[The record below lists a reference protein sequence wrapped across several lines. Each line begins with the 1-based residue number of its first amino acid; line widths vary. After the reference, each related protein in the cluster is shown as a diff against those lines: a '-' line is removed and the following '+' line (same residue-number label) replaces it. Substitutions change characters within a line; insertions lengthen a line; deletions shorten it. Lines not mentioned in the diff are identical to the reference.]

1 MLYITIYQKHLLLLN
16 NAHLYKKGFIM
27 RRLLIF
33 IFLLSAC
40 VVSTHNNLLYKNTDL
55 SVEERVADLISRMTI
70 EEKVAQL
77 TSTMP
82 MLGFGSDAE
91 TSFVDKDGKFNPEGA
106 AKFFKHGIGQI
117 SRPAMRRGPKE
128 MAEFTNTVQKWIIEN
143 TRLGIPVMF
152 HEEALHGLATTK
164 ATSFP
169 QAIALAS
176 TWNPDLVN
184 EVFTVAALETR
195 SRGAQQVLSPVLDIV
210 RDPRWGRTEE
220 TYGEDP
226 YLASRMGVAAVTGF
240 QGNSDIIDKAHVIAT
255 GKHFAVHGQ
264 PENGTNVGPANYS
277 ERIIREYFLKPF
289 EAAVKEANLQS
300 IMPSYNEI
308 DGLPSHANIELL
320 EGILR
325 HEWGFKGHTVSDYY
339 GIKELMEKHH
349 VASSKEDAAKQSIEA
364 GVDIELPFTEIYNSL
379 IDLVKNGVVS
389 EEAVDKC
396 AARVLR
402 SKFITGLFDDPYVDP
417 EYAEEVYNNP
427 EHKALALRAAR
438 EAIILLKN
446 EGNLLPLSK
455 DKYKKIAVIGP
466 NAKGVHIG
474 NYSGFSEG
482 SVDILQGIKN
492 RAATDQE
499 ILYAEGCKITET
511 DPTAFTFEE
520 PKLGD
525 PDKNAKRIEEAVDI
539 AKNADVIILAL
550 GGNEFTSREAWIGH
564 LGDRSSLELLG
575 NQNKLVEKMLKL
587 NKPVI
592 VFLLH
597 GRPNTINYIA
607 ENVPAILEGW
617 YLGQEGGNA
626 VADVLFGECNPG
638 GKLPLSVPKS
648 VGQLPIFYNHKP
660 TARRGYIDGEKVP
673 LYPFGWGLSYTTFKY
688 DNLNLSPDKISPQ
701 GKTKVTV
708 AVTNTGE
715 QKGDEVVQLYIRD
728 EVSSITRPVK
738 ELKGFKRISIDTGET
753 KSVEFILGPEELSFL
768 NRDMKRVVEPGTFK
782 IMAGGNSVE
791 LVEATLEV
799 ID

>member
-1 MLYITIYQKHLLLLN
+1 
-16 NAHLYKKGFIM
+16 M
-27 RRLLIF
+27 RILLIL
-33 IFLLSAC
+33 FLTLTAISC
-40 VVSTHNNLLYKNTDL
+40 NNTGNKSYKDANL
-55 SVEERVADLISRMTI
+55 PVEERVADLLSKMTL

-106 AKFFKHGIGQI
+106 AKFFKNGIGQI
-117 SRPAMRRGPKE
+117 SRPGMRLGPKE

-184 EVFTVAALETR
+184 EVFTATALEVR

-240 QGNSDIIDKAHVIAT
+240 QGNSDHIDKAHVIAT

-277 ERIIREYFLKPF
+277 ERVIREYFLKPF

-308 DGLPSHANIELL
+308 DGLPSHANIKLL
-320 EGILR
+320 EGVLR
-325 HEWGFKGHTVSDYY
+325 KEWGFNGHTVSDYY

-349 VASSKEDAAKQSIEA
+349 VAASKEDAARQAIEA
-364 GVDIELPFTEIYNSL
+364 GVDMELPYTEMYDSL
-379 IDLVKNGVVS
+379 VDLVKNGVVS

-396 AARVLR
+396 VARVLR

-417 EYAEEVYNNP
+417 EYAEEVYKNP

-446 EGNLLPLSK
+446 EGNILPLSNE
-455 DKYKKIAVIGP
+455 KYKKIAVIGP
-466 NAKGVHIG
+466 NAKGVHLG
-474 NYSGFSEG
+474 NYSGFPEG
-482 SVDILQGIKN
+482 GVDILQGIKN
-492 RAATDQE
+492 RITPDQE
-499 ILYAEGCKITET
+499 VLYAEGCKITEA
-511 DPTAFTFEE
+511 DPTAFGFKE
-520 PKLGD
+520 PEPGD
-525 PDKNAKRIEEAVDI
+525 PEKNAERIKEAVNI
-539 AKNADVIILAL
+539 AEKADVIILAL

-564 LGDRSSLELLG
+564 LGDRGSLGLLG
-575 NQNKLVEKMLKL
+575 NQNDLVREMLKL
-587 NKPVI
+587 KKPVV
-592 VFLLH
+592 VFLMH
-597 GRPNTINYIA
+597 GRPNAINYIA
-607 ENVPAILEGW
+607 ENIPAILEGW

-626 VADVLFGECNPG
+626 VADALFGNFNPG
-638 GKLPLSVPKS
+638 GKLPLSVPRS
-648 VGQLPIFYNHKP
+648 VGQLPIFYNYKP
-660 TARRGYIDGEKVP
+660 TARRGYIDIKKEP

-688 DNLNLSPDKISPQ
+688 DKLSLTSDKIGTQ
-701 GKTKVTV
+701 GETKVAV
-708 AVTNTGE
+708 AVTNTGKI
-715 QKGDEVVQLYIRD
+715 KGDEVVQLYLRD

-738 ELKGFKRISIDTGET
+738 ELKGFKRISLDPGET
-753 KSVEFILGPEELSFL
+753 KTVEFTLGPEELYL
-768 NRDMKRVVEPGTFK
+768 LDRDMRKVVEPGTFK
-782 IMAGGNSVE
+782 IMVGGNSVDLIE
-791 LVEATLEV
+791 TTLETVEAE
-799 ID
+799 